1 MAKKTR
7 KKFSPHRLLI
17 YYRIGQRLRTTP
29 LFIALV
35 GLFLLALGWMG
46 DRQII
51 QGGNRSLLNAMWSGR
66 TFLILMI
73 VVSAMLYILMIV
85 IARTSYVQVRPK
97 ALRVRAGLLPLDISY
112 GRIRNRRLITMGT
125 YFPPEEL
132 KGGEYG
138 LLEPL
143 LEHTCTVVDLKSWPL
158 SYSLLKMLWSKYLFA
173 GKEGLIFAVDD
184 PMVLNQ
190 EMDGAIS
197 QRLTRRK
204 GGGRYVDPIER
215 AARLEQ
221 QSKERRR

>member
-1 MAKKTR
+1 VAKKTR
-7 KKFSPHRLLI
+7 KKNAPHRLLI

-35 GLFLLALGWMG
+35 GLFLLALAWMG
-46 DRQII
+46 DRSII
-51 QGGNRSLLNAMWSGR
+51 QGGNRAMLNAMWAGR
-66 TFLILMI
+66 TFLILLI
-73 VVSAMLYILMIV
+73 VVSAFLYVMMIF

-112 GRIRNRRLITMGT
+112 GRIRNRRLTTLGA
-125 YFPPEEL
+125 YFPPEGL
-132 KGGEYG
+132 KNREYG

-158 SYSLLKMLWSKYLFA
+158 DLRLLKMLWSKYLFA
-173 GKEGLIFAVDD
+173 KTEGLILAVDD

-190 EMDGAIS
+190 EIDGAITAR
-197 QRLTRRK
+197 QTRRK

-215 AARLEQ
+215 AAQLEQ
-221 QSKERRR
+221 QSKDRRR